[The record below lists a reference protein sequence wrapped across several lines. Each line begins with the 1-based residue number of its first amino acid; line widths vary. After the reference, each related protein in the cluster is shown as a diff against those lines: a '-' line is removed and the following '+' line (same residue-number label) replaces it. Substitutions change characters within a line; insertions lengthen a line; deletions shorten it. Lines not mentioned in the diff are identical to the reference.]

1 MPDTV
6 LEAEDVAVDKSKSLP
21 PWPSV
26 PRARARARVCK
37 EEIFINP
44 IISQVNVQLPTGS
57 GSTEGKDRGLPHLTG
72 AQPH

>member
-26 PRARARARVCK
+26 PCVC
-37 EEIFINP
+37 
-44 IISQVNVQLPTGS
+44 VCVCVCV
-57 GSTEGKDRGLPHLTG
+57 
-72 AQPH
+72 